1 MSKGRNDEYDVGYG
15 KPPAATQFQ
24 KGRSGNPNGRPR
36 GSKNLATIVRQA
48 ANERVTIVVKG
59 KQRSITKLEA
69 AAKQLANKAAQGDLK
84 AMQMLLPQLAALDA
98 SVVAQPL
105 EVIADDDKAVMAS
118 LLKRFGGTAGHA
130 SVGSKRKTSP
140 RTPKKVKK
148 PKTGD

>member
-1 MSKGRNDEYDVGYG
+1 MNKRRDDEYDVGYG

-24 KGRSGNPNGRPR
+24 KGQSGNPKGRPK

-59 KQRSITKLEA
+59 QQRSITKLEA

-118 LLKRFGGTAGHA
+118 LMKRFGGAADGAGI
-130 SVGSKRKTSP
+130 GSKKKRSP
-140 RTPKKVKK
+140 RKRKK
-148 PKTGD
+148 PKPGD

>member
-1 MSKGRNDEYDVGYG
+1 MTKRRDGTYDVGYG
-15 KPPAATQFQ
+15 KPPAETRFQ
-24 KGRSGNPNGRPR
+24 KGQSGNPNGRPK

-105 EVIADDDKAVMAS
+105 EVLADDDKAVMAS
-118 LLKRFGGTAGHA
+118 LMKRFGTPSEPGAGA
-130 SVGSKRKTSP
+130 RKKSRARKP
-140 RTPKKVKK
+140 KK
-148 PKTGD
+148 PKTGV

>member
-1 MSKGRNDEYDVGYG
+1 MTKRRDGTYEVGYG
-15 KPPAATQFQ
+15 KPPAETRFQ
-24 KGRSGNPNGRPR
+24 KGQSGNPNGRPK

-105 EVIADDDKAVMAS
+105 EVLADDKAVMAS
-118 LLKRFGGTAGHA
+118 LMKRFGAASEPGAGA
-130 SVGSKRKTSP
+130 RKKSRARKP
-140 RTPKKVKK
+140 KK
-148 PKTGD
+148 PKTGV

>member
-1 MSKGRNDEYDVGYG
+1 MSKQRNGEYDVGYG
-15 KPPAATQFQ
+15 KPPAETRFQ
-24 KGRSGNPNGRPR
+24 KGQSGNPKGRPK

-105 EVIADDDKAVMAS
+105 EVIAEDDKAVMAS
-118 LLKRFGGTAGHA
+118 LLKRFGA
-130 SVGSKRKTSP
+130 
-140 RTPKKVKK
+140 
-148 PKTGD
+148 TGDAGAGKQTRKKSRSLKKTKSGD

>member
-1 MSKGRNDEYDVGYG
+1 MTKRRDGTYDVGYG
-15 KPPAATQFQ
+15 KPPVDSRFQ
-24 KGRSGNPNGRPR
+24 KGQSGNPNGRPR

-98 SVVAQPL
+98 TVVAQPL
-105 EVIADDDKAVMAS
+105 DVIADDDKAVMAS
-118 LLKRFGGTAGHA
+118 LMKRFAPNSAADGAKKK
-130 SVGSKRKTSP
+130 SSP
-140 RTPKKVKK
+140 RKPKK

>member
-1 MSKGRNDEYDVGYG
+1 MSKRRDGTYDVGYG
-15 KPPAATQFQ
+15 KPPAGTRFQ
-24 KGRSGNPNGRPR
+24 KGESGNPKGRPR

-98 SVVAQPL
+98 SVIAQPL

-118 LLKRFGGTAGHA
+118 LMKRFGGTGEAGA
-130 SVGSKRKTSP
+130 GTKKKCRSRKSTQS
-140 RTPKKVKK
+140 
-148 PKTGD
+148 KTGD

>member
-1 MSKGRNDEYDVGYG
+1 MTKRRDGSYDVGYG
-15 KPPAATQFQ
+15 KPPAETRFQ
-24 KGRSGNPNGRPR
+24 KGQSGNPHGRPR

-59 KQRSITKLEA
+59 KQHSITKLEA

-118 LLKRFGGTAGHA
+118 LMKRFGAMGAAGTEAKKKGRA
-130 SVGSKRKTSP
+130 
-140 RTPKKVKK
+140 PKPKK

>member
-1 MSKGRNDEYDVGYG
+1 MTKGRDDDYDVGYG

-24 KGRSGNPNGRPR
+24 KGQSGNPSGRPK

-59 KQRSITKLEA
+59 QQRSITKLEA

-118 LLKRFGGTAGHA
+118 LMKRFGGAAGNA
-130 SVGSKRKTSP
+130 GIGSKKKCSP
-140 RTPKKVKK
+140 RKRKK
-148 PKTGD
+148 PKSGD

>member
-1 MSKGRNDEYDVGYG
+1 MTKRHDGSYEVGYG
-15 KPPAATQFQ
+15 KPPAETRFQ
-24 KGRSGNPNGRPR
+24 KGQSGNPNGRPK

-98 SVVAQPL
+98 SVVAQ
-105 EVIADDDKAVMAS
+105 
-118 LLKRFGGTAGHA
+118 
-130 SVGSKRKTSP
+130 
-140 RTPKKVKK
+140 
-148 PKTGD
+148 

>member
-1 MSKGRNDEYDVGYG
+1 VSKRRDGSYDVGYG
-15 KPPAATQFQ
+15 KPPANSRFQ
-24 KGRSGNPNGRPR
+24 KGQSGNPNGRPK

-98 SVVAQPL
+98 SVITQPL

-118 LLKRFGGTAGHA
+118 LMKRFGAPSEPVAGAKKRGTG
-130 SVGSKRKTSP
+130 RK
-140 RTPKKVKK
+140 PKKL
-148 PKTGD
+148 KTGV